1 MHPKTVAHMRKSYIE
16 MGKIYFWTATI
27 NKWQHILETDDYRNV
42 ILGSLEHLSNAGRAG
57 KGIHWSTQQQPK
69 RKE

>member
-1 MHPKTVAHMRKSYIE
+1 MEIVKHRRKSYIE
-16 MGKIYFWTATI
+16 TGKIYFWTTTI

-57 KGIHWSTQQQPK
+57 KGIHCSTQQPK